1 MGSGHLITVAS
12 YDDTGR
18 LVGGGSTAPRGAVS
32 ELMGIGV
39 LPMARKQGRG
49 GAITRALVRAAR
61 SQGVSTTFL
70 SAGSDDAASVYRAVG
85 FERVGTACILEV
97 SRG

>member
-1 MGSGHLITVAS
+1 
-12 YDDTGR
+12 
-18 LVGGGSTAPRGAVS
+18 
-32 ELMGIGV
+32 MGIGV
-39 LPMARKQGRG
+39 LPSARKQGRG

-61 SQGVSTTFL
+61 SSGVTTAFL

-85 FERVGTACILEV
+85 FERVGTACILELPKDRG